1 MLRAFRWL
9 AFLCAAWVCLALP
22 AQAIEPDKYLPNDTD
37 AVVSINLQQIFNSPL
52 VKLHYK
58 DSLPEA
64 FKFSPELDKLLT
76 GGGIDP
82 VKDLDQIIF
91 ANGEGLYRLT
101 KGVENGK
108 TVYGSTGGYY
118 ALLKG
123 RFNVAKVRGY
133 ADQLVKDKD
142 PLVSKTHK
150 AGAATIY
157 ELDLGKPLYVAVLD
171 GTTIVLSSR
180 LDPVTEALEKAT
192 GKRKTAFKYKEL
204 APALAKIDGKKAG
217 GVAVLGTA
225 AFGLDAGVKKVGNN
239 VIETPIKQM
248 LNEEG
253 IDGISAS
260 LQVTDGIALDA
271 VVAVRGSAA
280 AKDVAKSLGMDVT
293 DLIDIA
299 IRGLFKYPKLGPVA
313 EFVKAIKVEVKD
325 AKTVTIKS
333 AVDAKQ
339 VADSLK

>member
-1 MLRAFRWL
+1 MPLTLRWFAF
-9 AFLCAAWVCLALP
+9 FCAAWVSLALP
-22 AQAIEPDKYLPNDTD
+22 AQAIEPDRYLPNDTD
-37 AVVSINLQQIFNSPL
+37 AVVSINLRQIINSPL

-76 GGGIDP
+76 GSGIDP
-82 VKDLDQIIF
+82 LKDIDQIIF

-123 RFNVAKVRGY
+123 RFNVARVRGY
-133 ADQLVKDKD
+133 ADRLVKDKD

-157 ELDLGKPLYVAVLD
+157 ELDLGRPLFVAVLD
-171 GTTIVLSSR
+171 GTTVALSSR
-180 LDPVTEALEKAT
+180 LEPIVEALEKAA

-204 APALAKIDGKKAG
+204 APALARLDGKKAA

-248 LNEEG
+248 INEEG
-253 IDGISAS
+253 IDGVSAAV
-260 LQVTDGIALDA
+260 QVTDGIALEA

-280 AKDVAKSLGMDVT
+280 AKDVAKSLQLDLT
-293 DLIDIA
+293 DLIDIV

-313 EFVKAIKVEVKD
+313 EFVKAIQVEVKD
-325 AKTVTIKS
+325 ARTVTIR
-333 AVDAKQ
+333 AAIDAKQ
-339 VADSLK
+339 AADSLK